1 MKWLV
6 TDLVRVPRLGT
17 GGVRARVRRG
27 LRPEGFPDGAA
38 ALLSR
43 HAPVAEVM
51 EGFERRFGEESRSAA
66 FPAEALR
73 RIPSP

>member
-1 MKWLV
+1 M
-6 TDLVRVPRLGT
+6 
-17 GGVRARVRRG
+17 RRG